1 MLWYKADNYVSVLFF
16 RLIDI
21 FIFFFTDLIKR
32 MVFCAIN
39 VTVAFLKRD
48 RSGAHLSSVFE
59 FTS

>member
-1 MLWYKADNYVSVLFF
+1 MLASFVSD
-16 RLIDI
+16 LIDI